1 MLEDAEQAVIKG
13 EAIDPND
20 PSRLLLQT
28 VSCAFRDADVECGA
42 YSLGKLVAF
51 VWSQV
56 CDAELSV
63 WPGRV
68 PLAVFCFPFSLPS
81 FALYIASTT
90 DRSPP

>member
-1 MLEDAEQAVIKG
+1 MLEDAEQAMIGG
-13 EAIDPND
+13 EAINPDN

-28 VSCAFRDADVECGA
+28 VSYAFRDADVECGA
-42 YSLGKLVAF
+42 KSLGKLVAF

-68 PLAVFCFPFSLPS
+68 ALALFCFPFSSPS
-81 FALYIASTT
+81 FVLYIASSA
-90 DRSPP
+90 DRSPS